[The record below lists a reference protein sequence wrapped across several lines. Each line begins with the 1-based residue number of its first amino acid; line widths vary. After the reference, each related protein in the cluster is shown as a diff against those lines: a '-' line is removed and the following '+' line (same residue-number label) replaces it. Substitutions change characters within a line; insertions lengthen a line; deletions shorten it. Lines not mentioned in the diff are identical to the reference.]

1 MKIFSKPLSL
11 YEIDLLHYT
20 SNSSDKNYFIDALIM
35 KALDINGKKLFS
47 EKDRNIL
54 LKKTKEELE
63 KMYLEMFENEI

>member
-35 KALDINGKKLFS
+35 KALDYKGKKLFS
-47 EKDRNIL
+47 EKDRNML
-54 LKKTKEELE
+54 FTKNKQELE

>member
-20 SNSSDKNYFIDALIM
+20 SNSNDKNYFIDAIIM
-35 KALDINGKKLFS
+35 KALDYKGNKLFS
-47 EKDRNIL
+47 EKDRNML
-54 LKKTKEELE
+54 LTKNKQELE

>member
-1 MKIFSKPLSL
+1 
-11 YEIDLLHYT
+11 
-20 SNSSDKNYFIDALIM
+20 M

>member
-35 KALDINGKKLFS
+35 KALDYKGNKLFS
-47 EKDRNIL
+47 EKDRNML
-54 LKKTKEELE
+54 LTKNKQELE